1 VNKNN
6 SFFLF
11 FVTAALFFWGG
22 CSSKN
27 PLPLNNNTSSVKLDV
42 PFVAPRSELC
52 ASSSIA
58 MVSSYWQVKAQVL
71 PRLTLEELD
80 SRTLIPQKGGTLQI
94 ELMAAARANGF
105 LVYQLEQNIDAL
117 VAELSVGHPVI
128 VLVNRSFSWAPLWH
142 YAPVTGYDAQMQTV
156 LSHFADEAN
165 EAVPLATFEAI
176 WERSQKWGVV
186 LLPPG
191 KIPATATPR
200 KFLSCVYELEKSG
213 MLQEALL
220 SYKAASTRWPENVEI
235 LFALGNA
242 YYGLHQLNK
251 AEEMYRKILFLDAV
265 NPLALNN
272 LADISLHKGKLEE
285 AESLLNQ
292 AKTDDVAIEA
302 ILNATRQEIEKAR
315 VSPIKNISF

>member
-1 VNKNN
+1 M
-6 SFFLF
+6 
-11 FVTAALFFWGG
+11 TAALFFWSG

-27 PLPLNNNTSSVKLDV
+27 PLPSGKNTSSSKLDV

-58 MVSSYWQVKAQVL
+58 MVSSYWESKAQFL

-94 ELMAAARANGF
+94 ELISAARVNGL
-105 LVYQLEQNIDAL
+105 LVYQIEPNFDAL
-117 VAELSVGHPVI
+117 VAELFVGHPVI

-142 YAPVTGYDAQMQTV
+142 YAPVTGYDAQTQTI
-156 LSHFADEAN
+156 LTHFANEAN
-165 EAVPLATFEAI
+165 EAVPITTFEAI
-176 WERSQKWGVV
+176 WKRGENWGVV

-191 KIPATATPR
+191 EIPVTATPR
-200 KFLSCVYELEKSG
+200 KFLFCIYELEKSG

-220 SYKAASTRWPENVEI
+220 SYEAALTRWPENVEI

-242 YYGLHQLNK
+242 YYGLHQVNK
-251 AEEMYRKILFLDAV
+251 AEEMYKKIVVIDAT

-285 AESLLNQ
+285 AEFLLNQ
-292 AKTDDVAIEA
+292 AKTDDVAIES
-302 ILNATRQEIEKAR
+302 ILNATRQEITKAR
-315 VSPIKNISF
+315 VSPIKDN